1 MKKVFVFPSSFGKFS
16 DEPERILREAGL
28 EVTKFFKAGMTEDE
42 VIEKLQGYD
51 AVILGIEPMTARVME
66 ACPQLK
72 IVSRYGVGMDN
83 VDQEAARR
91 LGIRTFNTPGA
102 NSDAVADYTFGMM
115 LDLARSISVTDRD
128 LKAGQVK
135 KHLGYPVYGRT
146 LGIIGLGA
154 IGKGMAR
161 RALGFGMKVMAY
173 DVFWDEAFAKEH
185 GVQRAEL
192 EEIYKEADFI
202 TLHCGLNEQT
212 RNMIGA
218 EQLRMMKSSA
228 FLINNARGGLVDEA
242 ALNEALRSGE
252 IAGAGIDAFVTEP
265 PIGSPLL
272 ELEQVGRTGVKAA
285 AVELT
290 AVPVPERKVRPVTF
304 TVQSAR
310 LDAVVSGMFRLSRT
324 SAAAQI
330 RAGAVHLNYTECLRP
345 DAPVAPGDVLS
356 LRGAGKG
363 SVTEVGGISR
373 KGRQFV
379 TAELWQ

>member
-218 EQLRMMKSSA
+218 EQLRMMKPSA

-252 IAGAGIDAFVTEP
+252 IAGAGIDALVTEP

-272 ELEQVGRTGVKAA
+272 ELEQVIAA
-285 AVELT
+285 PHVAGSSMDSINNMGI
-290 AVPVPERKVRPVTF
+290 F
-304 TVQSAR
+304 SAR
-310 LDAVVSGMFRLSRT
+310 NVV
-324 SAAAQI
+324 
-330 RAGAVHLNYTECLRP
+330 
-345 DAPVAPGDVLS
+345 
-356 LRGAGKG
+356 KG
-363 SVTEVGGISR
+363 
-373 KGRQFV
+373 F
-379 TAELWQ
+379 AELEEKQA

>member
-1 MKKVFVFPSSFGKFS
+1 MCIRDS
-16 DEPERILREAGL
+16 
-28 EVTKFFKAGMTEDE
+28 
-42 VIEKLQGYD
+42 
-51 AVILGIEPMTARVME
+51 LGIEPMTARVME

-218 EQLRMMKSSA
+218 EQLRMMKPSA

-242 ALNEALRSGE
+242 ALNEALRNGE

-272 ELEQVGRTGVKAA
+272 ELEQVIAA
-285 AVELT
+285 PHVAGSSMDSINNMGI
-290 AVPVPERKVRPVTF
+290 F
-304 TVQSAR
+304 SAR
-310 LDAVVSGMFRLSRT
+310 NVV
-324 SAAAQI
+324 
-330 RAGAVHLNYTECLRP
+330 
-345 DAPVAPGDVLS
+345 
-356 LRGAGKG
+356 KG
-363 SVTEVGGISR
+363 
-373 KGRQFV
+373 F
-379 TAELWQ
+379 AELEEKQA

>member
-102 NSDAVADYTFGMM
+102 NSDAVADYTFG
-115 LDLARSISVTDRD
+115 
-128 LKAGQVK
+128 
-135 KHLGYPVYGRT
+135 RT

-212 RNMIGA
+212 RSMIGA
-218 EQLRMMKSSA
+218 EQLRMMKPSA

-272 ELEQVGRTGVKAA
+272 ELEQVIAAPHVAGSSMDSINNMGV
-285 AVELT
+285 
-290 AVPVPERKVRPVTF
+290 F
-304 TVQSAR
+304 SAR
-310 LDAVVSGMFRLSRT
+310 NVV
-324 SAAAQI
+324 
-330 RAGAVHLNYTECLRP
+330 
-345 DAPVAPGDVLS
+345 
-356 LRGAGKG
+356 KG
-363 SVTEVGGISR
+363 
-373 KGRQFV
+373 F
-379 TAELWQ
+379 AELEEKQA

>member
-1 MKKVFVFPSSFGKFS
+1 MKKGEIYEGVV
-16 DEPERILREAGL
+16 ERIDFPNKGRVHVEGETVTVKNAIPGQKIRFQINKKRKNRMEGRLL
-28 EVTKFFKAGMTEDE
+28 EVTEKSPMEKRGPVCSIFPSCGGCMYQTMSYED
-42 VIEKLQGYD
+42 
-51 AVILGIEPMTARVME
+51 
-66 ACPQLK
+66 QLA
-72 IVSRYGVGMDN
+72 M
-83 VDQEAARR
+83 
-91 LGIRTFNTPGA
+91 
-102 NSDAVADYTFGMM
+102 
-115 LDLARSISVTDRD
+115 
-128 LKAGQVK
+128 KAGQVK

-212 RNMIGA
+212 RSMIGA
-218 EQLRMMKSSA
+218 EQLRMMKPSA

-272 ELEQVGRTGVKAA
+272 ELEQVIAAPHVAGSSMDSINNMGV
-285 AVELT
+285 
-290 AVPVPERKVRPVTF
+290 F
-304 TVQSAR
+304 SAR
-310 LDAVVSGMFRLSRT
+310 NVV
-324 SAAAQI
+324 
-330 RAGAVHLNYTECLRP
+330 
-345 DAPVAPGDVLS
+345 
-356 LRGAGKG
+356 KG
-363 SVTEVGGISR
+363 
-373 KGRQFV
+373 F
-379 TAELWQ
+379 AELEEKQA

>member
-218 EQLRMMKSSA
+218 EQLRIMKPSA

-242 ALNEALRSGE
+242 ALNEALCSGE

-272 ELEQVGRTGVKAA
+272 ELEQVIAA
-285 AVELT
+285 PHVAGSSMDSINNMGI
-290 AVPVPERKVRPVTF
+290 F
-304 TVQSAR
+304 SAR
-310 LDAVVSGMFRLSRT
+310 NVV
-324 SAAAQI
+324 
-330 RAGAVHLNYTECLRP
+330 
-345 DAPVAPGDVLS
+345 
-356 LRGAGKG
+356 KG
-363 SVTEVGGISR
+363 
-373 KGRQFV
+373 F
-379 TAELWQ
+379 AELEEKQA

>member
-135 KHLGYPVYGRT
+135 KHLGYPVYGLWYEGYGLRCI
-146 LGIIGLGA
+146 LG
-154 IGKGMAR
+154 
-161 RALGFGMKVMAY
+161 
-173 DVFWDEAFAKEH
+173 
-185 GVQRAEL
+185 
-192 EEIYKEADFI
+192 
-202 TLHCGLNEQT
+202 
-212 RNMIGA
+212 
-218 EQLRMMKSSA
+218 
-228 FLINNARGGLVDEA
+228 
-242 ALNEALRSGE
+242 
-252 IAGAGIDAFVTEP
+252 
-265 PIGSPLL
+265 
-272 ELEQVGRTGVKAA
+272 
-285 AVELT
+285 
-290 AVPVPERKVRPVTF
+290 
-304 TVQSAR
+304 
-310 LDAVVSGMFRLSRT
+310 
-324 SAAAQI
+324 
-330 RAGAVHLNYTECLRP
+330 
-345 DAPVAPGDVLS
+345 
-356 LRGAGKG
+356 
-363 SVTEVGGISR
+363 
-373 KGRQFV
+373 
-379 TAELWQ
+379 

>member
-42 VIEKLQGYD
+42 VIEKLQGY
-51 AVILGIEPMTARVME
+51 EPMTARVME

-252 IAGAGIDAFVTEP
+252 IAGAGIYAFVTEP

-272 ELEQVGRTGVKAA
+272 ELEHVIAAPHVVGSSMDSINNMGI
-285 AVELT
+285 
-290 AVPVPERKVRPVTF
+290 F
-304 TVQSAR
+304 SAR
-310 LDAVVSGMFRLSRT
+310 NVV
-324 SAAAQI
+324 
-330 RAGAVHLNYTECLRP
+330 
-345 DAPVAPGDVLS
+345 
-356 LRGAGKG
+356 KG
-363 SVTEVGGISR
+363 
-373 KGRQFV
+373 F
-379 TAELWQ
+379 AELEEKQA

>member
-212 RNMIGA
+212 RSMIGA

-265 PIGSPLL
+265 PISSPLL
-272 ELEQVGRTGVKAA
+272 ELEQVIAA
-285 AVELT
+285 PHVAGSSMDSINNMGI
-290 AVPVPERKVRPVTF
+290 F
-304 TVQSAR
+304 SAR
-310 LDAVVSGMFRLSRT
+310 NVV
-324 SAAAQI
+324 
-330 RAGAVHLNYTECLRP
+330 
-345 DAPVAPGDVLS
+345 
-356 LRGAGKG
+356 KG
-363 SVTEVGGISR
+363 
-373 KGRQFV
+373 F
-379 TAELWQ
+379 AELEEKKA